1 MKTIQIGDVFGE
13 LKTVRLEDT
22 QTIANALQ
30 MAGLSV
36 KNTQQIV
43 AQSSAAQIDIEELSL
58 NNEVYII
65 TGHQVS
71 G

>member
-43 AQSSAAQIDIEELSL
+43 AQSSAAQIDIEELPL